1 MQITTPPDTRSSRR
15 LIAATMAIVA
25 LAVVPPRAQAQVRPP
40 HVPANIEVP
49 SGNSPFLVGHAYGTQ
64 GYVCL
69 LTVGGFAWT
78 FFGPQA
84 TLFGEGGQQLIT
96 HFLSPNPDENATL
109 RATWQDS
116 RDSSAV
122 WAAAVADSTDPAFV
136 MPGAI
141 PWLLLQSVGLE
152 AGPTGGTTLAGTTFV
167 QRVNTN
173 GGKAPAARSCARV
186 ADIGKKALVP
196 YTADY
201 VFYKN

>member
-1 MQITTPPDTRSSRR
+1 MKRPA
-15 LIAATMAIVA
+15 LVAATMAMVA
-25 LAVVPPRAQAQVRPP
+25 LSVVPPRAETQVRPP
-40 HVPANIEVP
+40 HVPANLEVP
-49 SGNSPFLVGHAYGTQ
+49 YGNRPFLIGHAYGTQ

-69 LTVGGFAWT
+69 LTTGGFAWA

-84 TLFGEGGQQLIT
+84 TLFSDGGQQLIT
-96 HFLSPNPDENATL
+96 HFLSPNPDENGTL

-116 RDSSAV
+116 RDTSAV

-152 AGPTGGTTLAGTTFV
+152 AGPAGGTTLAGTTFV

-173 GGKAPAARSCARV
+173 GGKAPAAKSCARV